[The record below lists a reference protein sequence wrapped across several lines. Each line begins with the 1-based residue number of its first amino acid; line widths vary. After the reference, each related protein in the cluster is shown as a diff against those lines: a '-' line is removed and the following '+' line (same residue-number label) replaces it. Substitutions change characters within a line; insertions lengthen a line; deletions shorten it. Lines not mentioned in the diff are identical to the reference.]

1 MGGLSARFPFLKSEF
16 RHPKSE
22 IGEVISLEQF
32 ELKATVRKTT
42 GNSPARELRRGGQ
55 IPAVLY
61 GPQTEPILLSVNIK
75 ELEQIIKK
83 GNIGSIIFNL
93 IIQNGEKIA
102 KPAMIKEFQDHPVSR
117 NYLHVDFYEIDMQRK
132 INVMIPVVTQGTSKG
147 VEAGG
152 MLQIVRRE
160 IEVLC
165 MPGDIP
171 EAIKIDI
178 SDLDVGDS
186 VHLDEIPLGDNI
198 EVASDVNF
206 TVVTILSPK
215 IDEVEEEE
223 EGLEGEEAEEE
234 GAAGEAAESEE
245 EG

>member
-1 MGGLSARFPFLKSEF
+1 M
-16 RHPKSE
+16 
-22 IGEVISLEQF
+22 EQF
-32 ELKATVRKTT
+32 ELKVTVRKTT

-61 GPQTEPILLSVNIK
+61 GPQTEPVLLSVDIK

-93 IIQNGEKIA
+93 VIQNGEKIT
-102 KPAMIKEFQDHPVSR
+102 KPAMIKEFQDHPVSG

-132 INVMIPVVTQGTSKG
+132 INVMIPVVTQGISKG

-215 IDEVEEEE
+215 IDEIEEEEE

>member
-1 MGGLSARFPFLKSEF
+1 
-16 RHPKSE
+16 
-22 IGEVISLEQF
+22 LEQF
-32 ELKATVRKTT
+32 ELKVTVRKTT

-61 GPQTEPILLSVNIK
+61 GPQTEPVLLSVNIK

-93 IIQNGEKIA
+93 VIQNGEKIT
-102 KPAMIKEFQDHPVSR
+102 KPAMIKEFQDHPVSG

-132 INVMIPVVTQGTSKG
+132 INVMIPVVTQGISKG

-152 MLQIVRRE
+152 LLQIVRRE

-186 VHLDEIPLGDNI
+186 VHIDEVPLGDNI

-215 IDEVEEEE
+215 VEEVEEEEE

-234 GAAGEAAESEE
+234 GAAGEAADSEE

>member
-1 MGGLSARFPFLKSEF
+1 
-16 RHPKSE
+16 
-22 IGEVISLEQF
+22 LEQF
-32 ELKATVRKTT
+32 ELKVTVRKTT

-61 GPQTEPILLSVNIK
+61 GPQTEPVLLSVNIK

-93 IIQNGEKIA
+93 VIQNGEKIT
-102 KPAMIKEFQDHPVSR
+102 KPAMIKEFQDHPVSG

-132 INVMIPVVTQGTSKG
+132 INVMIPVVTQGISKG

-152 MLQIVRRE
+152 LLQIVRRE

-186 VHLDEIPLGDNI
+186 VHIDEIPLGDNI

-215 IDEVEEEE
+215 VEEVEEEE

-234 GAAGEAAESEE
+234 GAAGEAADSEE

>member
-1 MGGLSARFPFLKSEF
+1 
-16 RHPKSE
+16 
-22 IGEVISLEQF
+22 
-32 ELKATVRKTT
+32 
-42 GNSPARELRRGGQ
+42 
-55 IPAVLY
+55 
-61 GPQTEPILLSVNIK
+61 
-75 ELEQIIKK
+75 
-83 GNIGSIIFNL
+83 
-93 IIQNGEKIA
+93 
-102 KPAMIKEFQDHPVSR
+102 
-117 NYLHVDFYEIDMQRK
+117 MQRK
-132 INVMIPVVTQGTSKG
+132 INVMIPVVTQGISKG

-152 MLQIVRRE
+152 LLQIVRRE

-186 VHLDEIPLGDNI
+186 VHIDEVPLGDNI

-215 IDEVEEEE
+215 VEEVEEEE

-234 GAAGEAAESEE
+234 GAAGEAADSEE